1 MNKTVWRWI
10 GLGAAI
16 SLMLVYFIELT
27 SHGLQRMDGSSQ
39 IEQAYEQNIVQKQ
52 TAQLIEQPVDR
63 DDETLSVIS
72 NELNTSIE
80 KEIASLEEDILK
92 LKKQA
97 LQKEKRQLEQMMLND
112 AVDQS
117 NVNKLADTTSGALQ
131 QLSSSS
137 MQFVA
142 ELFHKVI
149 N

>member
-1 MNKTVWRWI
+1 MKKMIWRYI

-27 SHGLQRMDGSSQ
+27 SSGLQKIDGTKAIEAAYKQ
-39 IEQAYEQNIVQKQ
+39 AQLKQEQATAVEIEEQINVGKNESITPV
-52 TAQLIEQPVDR
+52 EQ
-63 DDETLSVIS
+63 
-72 NELNTSIE
+72 
-80 KEIASLEEDILK
+80 EIARLEAEILE
-92 LKKQA
+92 LKKQS
-97 LQKEKRQLEQMMLND
+97 LQKEKKQLEQMLLND
-112 AVDQS
+112 AFDES

-131 QLSSSS
+131 QLSSNS

>member
-1 MNKTVWRWI
+1 MKKSVWRWI

-27 SHGLQRMDGSSQ
+27 SNGLQRMDGQAQ
-39 IEQAYEQNIVQKQ
+39 IQAAYEQS
-52 TAQLIEQPVDR
+52 IEQNQIAMTPI
-63 DDETLSVIS
+63 TSIS
-72 NELNTSIE
+72 NESIIMP
-80 KEIASLEEDILK
+80 KQAPTSLEEEIARLEAEVLA

-97 LQKEKRQLEQMMLND
+97 LQKEKQQLEQLLLNND
-112 AVDQS
+112 VDRS
-117 NVNKLADTTSGALQ
+117 NVNRLADSTSGALQ

-142 ELFHKVI
+142 EMFHKVI